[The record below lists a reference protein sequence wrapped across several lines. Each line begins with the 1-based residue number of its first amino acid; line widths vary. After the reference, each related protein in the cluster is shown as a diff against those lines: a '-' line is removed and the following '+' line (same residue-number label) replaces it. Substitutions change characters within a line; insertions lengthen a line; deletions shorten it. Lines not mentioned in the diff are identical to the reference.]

1 MDTAVRDLT
10 SEEAPATVED
20 TEKEV
25 ASEEKKEK
33 PLGESGFLLRL
44 SDAAANSGLL
54 YEKEDLINFHVSMKS
69 SRLTILA
76 GMSGTG
82 KSGLV
87 RLYGRALG
95 LPEEQVRFL
104 AVRPSWMDDGDI
116 LGYVDMKNMVYR
128 SADTGLAELLIE
140 AAAHPEKLYLLCF
153 DEMNLARVEHYF
165 AQFISVLEKEE
176 NPVIRLYNP
185 SLAGKLYNSSAYP
198 AEIPVG
204 RNVLFTGTVNVDE
217 STYHFSDKILD
228 RANVITLHQGRFHDL
243 LGLEKGKPVDYP
255 EISASLYD
263 SFRKE
268 EGLGLTEKELDL
280 LDALNDAFRK
290 SGIQC
295 GIGFRVARQMGRYLS
310 NIPEGSDFTHADGLD
325 SQVVQRILTKLRG
338 SSRQLMGL
346 VSFNDKGELSGSLL
360 QVLNRFSSLAPFDRA
375 RAVLEEKAGE
385 LKLYDYTI

>member
-1 MDTAVRDLT
+1 
-10 SEEAPATVED
+10 
-20 TEKEV
+20 
-25 ASEEKKEK
+25 
-33 PLGESGFLLRL
+33 
-44 SDAAANSGLL
+44 
-54 YEKEDLINFHVSMKS
+54 
-69 SRLTILA
+69 
-76 GMSGTG
+76 
-82 KSGLV
+82 
-87 RLYGRALG
+87 
-95 LPEEQVRFL
+95 
-104 AVRPSWMDDGDI
+104 
-116 LGYVDMKNMVYR
+116 MKNMVYR
-128 SADTGLAELLIE
+128 SADTGLAELLIQ

-243 LGLEKGKPVDYP
+243 LGLGKEEPVEYP

-263 SFRKE
+263 SFRKD
-268 EGLGLTEKELDL
+268 EGLGLSEKELDL
-280 LDALNDAFRK
+280 LDALNDAFHK

-295 GIGFRVARQMGRYLS
+295 GIGFRVARQMGRYLA
-310 NIPEGSDFTHADGLD
+310 NIPEDLDFSHADGLD

-338 SSRQLMGL
+338 SSQQLMGL

-360 QVLNRFSSLAPFDRA
+360 QVLNRFSGLSSFDRS